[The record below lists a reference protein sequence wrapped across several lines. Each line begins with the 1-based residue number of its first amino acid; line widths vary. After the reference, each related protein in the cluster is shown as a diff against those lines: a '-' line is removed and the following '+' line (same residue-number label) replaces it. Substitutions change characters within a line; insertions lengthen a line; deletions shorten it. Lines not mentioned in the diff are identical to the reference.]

1 MPSKV
6 AVVIP
11 VYKEELTELEKISL
25 AQCRKVLGKYPLIFV
40 APEGKN
46 FSYFAP
52 GNGMVHFPTQFFQ
65 SVQTY
70 NRLMMSPGFYA
81 TFKDFEYILIYQL
94 DAFVFRD
101 ELEYFC
107 SLGYDYIGAAW
118 PLMYRKIL
126 PEKIL
131 PVGNGGF
138 SLRNVQAH
146 YNLLRNQTEL
156 IDGWHKRRLPEDV
169 FFSYCGQ
176 RGYNDF
182 KVAPINVAYKFSA
195 EFNPSRVV
203 KKNNGKLPFGCHAWY
218 RQYQNFYIETLLQ
231 FGYDLRPLQNMLLPS
246 DGNLRGWLLNSSI
259 RRFERR
265 LQRGLPIR
273 RYLPQKNF
281 ASVRVMR
288 HPFNTFILTR
298 LLLEDNSL
306 ADKIFLYDPDEQDL
320 LLQDLT
326 LQKQPHLLI
335 ANPTESDALIA
346 ALEQKGFAYG
356 KRFVAFWHE
365 YFTRCEELLHKLG
378 KF

>member
-1 MPSKV
+1 MPSEV

-11 VYKEELTELEKISL
+11 VYKEELNELEKISL
-25 AQCRKVLGKYPLIFV
+25 AQCRKILGKYPLIFV

-46 FSYFAP
+46 FSYFAQ
-52 GNGMVHFPTQFFQ
+52 GNGIVHFPQQFFQ

-94 DAFVFRD
+94 DAFVFYD
-101 ELEYFC
+101 ALEYFC
-107 SLGYDYIGAAW
+107 SLGYDYIGAPW
-118 PLMYRKIL
+118 PRIYREIL
-126 PEKIL
+126 KDKIL

-146 YNLLRNQTEL
+146 HNLLINRSEL
-156 IDGWHKRRLPEDV
+156 IAQWHERHLPEDV

-176 RGYNDF
+176 RGYNNF

-203 KKNNGKLPFGCHAWY
+203 KKNNGKLPFGCHAWH
-218 RQYQNFYIETLLQ
+218 NHHPDFYSRIFLQ
-231 FGYDLRPLQNMLLPS
+231 FGYDLRPVQHLLTND
-246 DGNLRGWLLNSSI
+246 DGGLRNWLLNLSY
-259 RRFERR
+259 RRFNRR
-265 LQRGLPIR
+265 LQREQPIR

-288 HPFNTFILTR
+288 HPFNMFILTR
-298 LLLEDNSL
+298 LLSEDNSL
-306 ADKIFLYDPDEQDL
+306 ADKIFLYDPDETDL

-335 ANPTESDALIA
+335 AKISESDALTA
-346 ALEQKGFAYG
+346 AVEQKGFAYG
-356 KRFVAFWHE
+356 KRFVSFWRE
-365 YFTRCEELLHKLG
+365 YFTRCEELFRKLG
-378 KF
+378 K